1 MGRIVIFTILIL
13 PMQEHSIFLYL
24 FMWSLI
30 SFIGVLQLFA
40 YMSFV
45 YLGRF
50 IPRYFLVA
58 MVNGIVP
65 LTSLSDFS
73 LLVYRSAG
81 SFCALILY
89 FCDFTKSID

>member
-1 MGRIVIFTILIL
+1 
-13 PMQEHSIFLYL
+13 MQEHSIFLYL